1 MAISVSAQPPSMD
14 FLGQH
19 FYTIFGLLSDVCVGL
34 LLLDDSV
41 AQFIYCRQRYQWM
54 ERIFVIIC
62 LREKNMLV
70 MIICRVHS
78 LDLWYDDKYE
88 GSYDT
93 ITGRLRIWE
102 RHFTGLDGNLRE

>member
-54 ERIFVIIC
+54 ERIF
-62 LREKNMLV
+62 RHNMSQEKNMLV
-70 MIICRVHS
+70 MIICIE
-78 LDLWYDDKYE
+78 Y
-88 GSYDT
+88 
-93 ITGRLRIWE
+93 ILRIYGMMINMK
-102 RHFTGLDGNLRE
+102 GLMIPLRAG